1 MRERAHV
8 QTQALPSCG
17 LLEYAMFNR
26 GKTSLPFVFLAPPL
40 AVMAVLGLVPTV
52 AAINLALRN
61 RVLAYSDSEYVWFRN
76 FIRLASDRR
85 FVNSIEVSAIWEFAT
100 VVGAVAVGVVIA
112 IYLFEHVRG
121 RLRDVIGMLLIVP
134 VLLPRVSAAF
144 IWKFMYSPLNGILS
158 WLLGVLGVPDTAFLS
173 DPGIALYA
181 VALVDIWQWGLF
193 FSVVVLKL
201 LETLP
206 PEPLEAAR
214 LDYAKTWQVYAYIAL
229 PMLRAPIMSLVFI
242 KMVESLRSFD
252 LIYVMTKGG
261 PGVSTETLD
270 MYAYSQGIGLSG
282 KVSYASSMAVLMMV
296 ATTLVFTFI
305 WKRVNKWE
313 D

>member
-1 MRERAHV
+1 
-8 QTQALPSCG
+8 
-17 LLEYAMFNR
+17 MFNR
-26 GKTSLPFVFLAPPL
+26 GKTSLPFVFLVPPL
-40 AVMAVLGLVPTV
+40 VVMAVLGLVPTV
-52 AAINLALRN
+52 AAINLALKN
-61 RVLAYSDSEYVWFRN
+61 RVLRYSDSEYVWFRN
-76 FIRLASDRR
+76 FLRLAADRR
-85 FVNSIEVSAIWEFAT
+85 FINSIEVSAIWEIVT
-100 VVGAVAVGVVIA
+100 VLGAVAVGVVIA
-112 IYLFEHVRG
+112 VYLFENVHG
-121 RLRDVIGMLLIVP
+121 RMHNLIGVLLIVP

-144 IWKFMYSPLNGILS
+144 IWKFMYSPLSGILS
-158 WLLGVLGVPDTAFLS
+158 WLLGVFGVPNTAFLS
-173 DPGIALYA
+173 DPAVALYA

-193 FSVVVLKL
+193 FAVVVLKL

-214 LDYAKTWQVYAYIAL
+214 LDYAKTWQVYAWIAL

-282 KVSYASSMAVLMMV
+282 KVSYASSMAVLMMI
-296 ATTLVFTFI
+296 ATTLIFTLI

>member
-1 MRERAHV
+1 
-8 QTQALPSCG
+8 
-17 LLEYAMFNR
+17 MFNR
-26 GKTSLPFVFLAPPL
+26 GKTSLPFVFLVPPL
-40 AVMAVLGLVPTV
+40 VVMAVLGFVPTV
-52 AAINLALRN
+52 AAINLALKN
-61 RVLAYSDSEYVWFRN
+61 RVLRYPDSEYVWFRN
-76 FIRLASDRR
+76 FVRLTADRR
-85 FVNSIEVSAIWEFAT
+85 FINSIEVSAIWEIVT
-100 VVGAVAVGVVIA
+100 ILGAVAIGVAIA
-112 IYLFEHVRG
+112 IYLFENVHG
-121 RLRDVIGMLLIVP
+121 RLRNAIGVLLITP

-144 IWKFMYSPLNGILS
+144 IWKFMYSPLTGILS
-158 WLLGVLGVPDTAFLS
+158 WLLGLFGMTNTAFLS
-173 DPGIALYA
+173 DPGLALYA
-181 VALVDIWQWGLF
+181 VALVDVWQWGLF

-229 PMLRAPIMSLVFI
+229 PMLKAPIMSLVFI

-261 PGVSTETLD
+261 PGVATETLD

-282 KVSYASSMAVLMMV
+282 KVSYASSMAVLMML
-296 ATTLVFTFI
+296 ATTVIFTFI

>member
-1 MRERAHV
+1 M
-8 QTQALPSCG
+8 
-17 LLEYAMFNR
+17 LEQAMFNR
-26 GKTSLPFVFLAPPL
+26 GKTSLPFVFLVPPL
-40 AVMAVLGLVPTV
+40 VVMAVLGLVPTV
-52 AAINLALRN
+52 AAINLALKN
-61 RVLAYSDSEYVWFRN
+61 RVLRYSDSEYVWFRN
-76 FIRLASDRR
+76 FLRLAADRR
-85 FVNSIEVSAIWEFAT
+85 FINSIEVSAIWEIVT
-100 VVGAVAVGVVIA
+100 VVGAVVVGVVIA
-112 IYLFEHVRG
+112 VYLFENVHG
-121 RLRDVIGMLLIVP
+121 RMRNLIGVLLIVP

-144 IWKFMYSPLNGILS
+144 IWKFMYSPLSGILS
-158 WLLGVLGVPDTAFLS
+158 WLLGVFGVPNTAFLS
-173 DPGIALYA
+173 DPGVALYA

-193 FSVVVLKL
+193 FAVVVLKL

-214 LDYAKTWQVYAYIAL
+214 LDYAKTWQVYAWIAL

-296 ATTLVFTFI
+296 ATTLIFTFI

>member
-1 MRERAHV
+1 
-8 QTQALPSCG
+8 
-17 LLEYAMFNR
+17 MFNR
-26 GKTSLPFVFLAPPL
+26 GKTSLPFVFLVPPL
-40 AVMAVLGLVPTV
+40 VVMAVLGLVPTV
-52 AAINLALRN
+52 AAINLALKN
-61 RVLAYSDSEYVWFRN
+61 RVLRYPDSEYVWFRN
-76 FIRLASDRR
+76 FLRLATDRR
-85 FVNSIEVSAIWEFAT
+85 FINSIEVSAIWEIVT
-100 VVGAVAVGVVIA
+100 VLGAVAVGVVIA
-112 IYLFEHVRG
+112 VYLFENVHG
-121 RLRDVIGMLLIVP
+121 RMRNLIGVLLIVP

-144 IWKFMYSPLNGILS
+144 IWKFMYSPLSGILS
-158 WLLGVLGVPDTAFLS
+158 WLLGVVGVPNTAFLS
-173 DPGIALYA
+173 DPAVALYA

-193 FSVVVLKL
+193 FAVVVLKL

-214 LDYAKTWQVYAYIAL
+214 LDYAKTWQVYAWIAL

-282 KVSYASSMAVLMMV
+282 KVSYASSMAVLMMI
-296 ATTLVFTFI
+296 ATTLIFTLI

>member
-1 MRERAHV
+1 
-8 QTQALPSCG
+8 
-17 LLEYAMFNR
+17 MFNR
-26 GKTSLPFVFLAPPL
+26 GKTSLPYVFLGPPL
-40 AVMAVLGLVPTV
+40 VVMAVLGLVPTI
-52 AAINLALRN
+52 AAINLALKN
-61 RVLAYSDSEYVWFRN
+61 RVLRYTDSHYVWFRN
-76 FIRLASDRR
+76 FSRLFEDRR
-85 FVNSIEVSAIWEFAT
+85 FINSIEVSAIWELVT
-100 VVGAVAVGVVIA
+100 VLGAVIVGILLA

-121 RLRDVIGMLLIVP
+121 KLRNVITLLLIVP

-144 IWKFMYSPLNGILS
+144 IWKFMYSPLTGILS
-158 WLLGVLGVPDTAFLS
+158 WLLSTLGISDTAFLS
-173 DPGIALYA
+173 DPHWALYA

-214 LDYAKTWQVYAYIAL
+214 LDYAATWQVYAYIAV
-229 PMLRAPIMSLVFI
+229 PMLKAPIMSLVFI

-261 PGVSTETLD
+261 PGISTETLD

-282 KVSYASSMAVLMMV
+282 KVSYASSMAVLMMI
-296 ATTLVFTFI
+296 ATTVVFTFI

>member
-1 MRERAHV
+1 
-8 QTQALPSCG
+8 
-17 LLEYAMFNR
+17 MFNR
-26 GKTSLPFVFLAPPL
+26 GKTSLPFVFLVPPL
-40 AVMAVLGLVPTV
+40 VVMAVLGLVPTV
-52 AAINLALRN
+52 AAINLALKN
-61 RVLAYSDSEYVWFRN
+61 RVLRYTDSEYVWFRN
-76 FIRLASDRR
+76 FVRLATDRR
-85 FVNSIEVSAIWEFAT
+85 FINSIEVSAIWEVVT
-100 VVGAVAVGVVIA
+100 VLGAVAVGIVIA
-112 IYLFEHVRG
+112 VYLFENVRG
-121 RLRDVIGMLLIVP
+121 RMRNLIGVLLIVP

-144 IWKFMYSPLNGILS
+144 IWKFMYSPLSGILS
-158 WLLGVLGVPDTAFLS
+158 WLFGVFGIPNTAFLS
-173 DPGIALYA
+173 DPSMALYA

-193 FSVVVLKL
+193 FAVVVLKL

-214 LDYAKTWQVYAYIAL
+214 LDYAKTWQVYAWIAL

-296 ATTLVFTFI
+296 ATTLIFTLI
-305 WKRVNKWE
+305 WKRVSKWE

>member
-1 MRERAHV
+1 
-8 QTQALPSCG
+8 
-17 LLEYAMFNR
+17 MFNR

>member
-1 MRERAHV
+1 
-8 QTQALPSCG
+8 
-17 LLEYAMFNR
+17 MFNR
-26 GKTSLPFVFLAPPL
+26 GKTSLPFVFLVPPL
-40 AVMAVLGLVPTV
+40 VAMVVLGFVPTI

-61 RVLAYSDSEYVWFRN
+61 RVLRYPDSEFVWMRN
-76 FIRLASDRR
+76 FVRLAADRR
-85 FVNSIEVSAIWEFAT
+85 FINSIEVSAIWEVVT
-100 VVGAVAVGVVIA
+100 VLGAVALGIVIA
-112 IYLFEHVRG
+112 IYLFEHVHG
-121 RLRDVIGMLLIVP
+121 RLRNAISVLLIIP

-158 WLLGVLGVPDTAFLS
+158 WLIGLFGITNTAFLS
-173 DPGIALYA
+173 DPALALYA

-214 LDYAKTWQVYAYIAL
+214 LDYASTWQVYAYIAL
-229 PMLRAPIMSLVFI
+229 PMLKAPIMSLVFI

-270 MYAYSQGIGLSG
+270 MYAYSQGIGLAG

-296 ATTLVFTFI
+296 ATTLIFTLI

>member
-1 MRERAHV
+1 
-8 QTQALPSCG
+8 
-17 LLEYAMFNR
+17 MFNR
-26 GKTSLPFVFLAPPL
+26 GKTSLPFVFLVPPL
-40 AVMAVLGLVPTV
+40 ILMAVLGLVPTI

-61 RVLAYSDSEYVWFRN
+61 RVLRYQDSEYVWFRN
-76 FIRLASDRR
+76 FARLFADRR
-85 FVNSIEVSAIWEFAT
+85 FINSIEVSAIWEFVT
-100 VVGAVAVGVVIA
+100 VVGAVLVGIVIA

-121 RLRDVIGMLLIVP
+121 RMRNAISVLLITP

-144 IWKFMYSPLNGILS
+144 IWKFMYSPLTGILS
-158 WLLGVLGVPDTAFLS
+158 WMLGLVGVQNTAFLS
-173 DPGIALYA
+173 DPSLALYA

-229 PMLRAPIMSLVFI
+229 PMLKAPIMSLVFI

-296 ATTLVFTFI
+296 ATTLIFTFI

>member
-1 MRERAHV
+1 
-8 QTQALPSCG
+8 
-17 LLEYAMFNR
+17 MFNR

-61 RVLAYSDSEYVWFRN
+61 RVLTYPDSEYVWFRN
-76 FIRLASDRR
+76 FVRLASDRR
-85 FVNSIEVSAIWEFAT
+85 FVNSIEVSAIWEFVT

-121 RLRDVIGMLLIVP
+121 RLRDLIGILLIVP

-158 WLLGVLGVPDTAFLS
+158 WLLGVLGIPDTAFLS
-173 DPGIALYA
+173 DPGLALYA

-296 ATTLVFTFI
+296 ATTLIFTFI

>member
-1 MRERAHV
+1 
-8 QTQALPSCG
+8 
-17 LLEYAMFNR
+17 MFNR
-26 GKTSLPFVFLAPPL
+26 GKTSLPFVFLVPPL
-40 AVMAVLGLVPTV
+40 VVMAVLGLVPTV
-52 AAINLALRN
+52 AAINLALKN
-61 RVLAYSDSEYVWFRN
+61 RVLRYPDSEYVWFRN
-76 FIRLASDRR
+76 FLRLAADRR
-85 FVNSIEVSAIWEFAT
+85 FINSIEVSAIWEIVT
-100 VVGAVAVGVVIA
+100 VLGAVAVGVVIA
-112 IYLFEHVRG
+112 VYLFENVHG
-121 RLRDVIGMLLIVP
+121 RMRNLIGVLLIVP

-144 IWKFMYSPLNGILS
+144 IWKFMYSPLSGILS
-158 WLLGVLGVPDTAFLS
+158 WLLGVVGVPNTAFLS
-173 DPGIALYA
+173 DPALALYA

-193 FSVVVLKL
+193 FAVVVLKL

-214 LDYAKTWQVYAYIAL
+214 LDYAKTWQVYAWIAL

-282 KVSYASSMAVLMMV
+282 KVSYASSMAVLMMI
-296 ATTLVFTFI
+296 ATTLIFTLI

>member
-1 MRERAHV
+1 
-8 QTQALPSCG
+8 
-17 LLEYAMFNR
+17 MFNR
-26 GKTSLPFVFLAPPL
+26 GKTSLPFVFLVPPL
-40 AVMAVLGLVPTV
+40 IVMAVLGLVPTV

-61 RVLAYSDSEYVWFRN
+61 RVLRYSDSEYVWFRN
-76 FIRLASDRR
+76 FARLFSDRR
-85 FVNSIEVSAIWEFAT
+85 FVNSIEVSAIWEIVT

-112 IYLFEHVRG
+112 IYLFENVHG
-121 RLRDVIGMLLIVP
+121 RMRNAISVLLITP

-144 IWKFMYSPLNGILS
+144 IWKFMYSPLTGILS
-158 WLLGVLGVPDTAFLS
+158 WMLGLVGIQNTAFLS
-173 DPGIALYA
+173 DPSFALYA

-229 PMLRAPIMSLVFI
+229 PMLKAPIMSLVFI

-296 ATTLVFTFI
+296 ATTLIFTFI

>member
-1 MRERAHV
+1 
-8 QTQALPSCG
+8 
-17 LLEYAMFNR
+17 MFNR
-26 GKTSLPFVFLAPPL
+26 GKTSLPFVFLVPPL
-40 AVMAVLGLVPTV
+40 VVMAVLGLVPTV
-52 AAINLALRN
+52 AAINLALKN
-61 RVLAYSDSEYVWFRN
+61 RVLRYPDSEYVWFRN
-76 FIRLASDRR
+76 FLRLAADRR
-85 FVNSIEVSAIWEFAT
+85 FINSIEVSAIWEIVT
-100 VVGAVAVGVVIA
+100 VSGAVAVGVVIA
-112 IYLFEHVRG
+112 VYLFENVRG
-121 RLRDVIGMLLIVP
+121 RMRNLIGVLLIVP

-158 WLLGVLGVPDTAFLS
+158 WLLGVFGMPNTAFLS
-173 DPGIALYA
+173 DPALALYA

-193 FSVVVLKL
+193 FAVVVLKL

-214 LDYAKTWQVYAYIAL
+214 LDYAKTWQVYAWIAL

-296 ATTLVFTFI
+296 ATTVIFTLI

>member
-1 MRERAHV
+1 
-8 QTQALPSCG
+8 
-17 LLEYAMFNR
+17 MFNR
-26 GKTSLPFVFLAPPL
+26 GKTSLPFVFLVPPL
-40 AVMAVLGLVPTV
+40 VVMAVLGLVPTV
-52 AAINLALRN
+52 AAINLALKN
-61 RVLAYSDSEYVWFRN
+61 RVLRYQDSEYVWFRN
-76 FIRLASDRR
+76 FLRLAADRR
-85 FVNSIEVSAIWEFAT
+85 FINSIEVSAIWEVVT
-100 VVGAVAVGVVIA
+100 VLGAVAVGIVIA
-112 IYLFEHVRG
+112 VYLFENVHG
-121 RLRDVIGMLLIVP
+121 RMRNLIGVLLIVP

-144 IWKFMYSPLNGILS
+144 IWKFMYSPLSGILS
-158 WLLGVLGVPDTAFLS
+158 WLLGVFGVPNTAFLS
-173 DPGIALYA
+173 DPAVALYA

-193 FSVVVLKL
+193 FAVVVLKL

-214 LDYAKTWQVYAYIAL
+214 LDYAKTWQVYAWIAL

-282 KVSYASSMAVLMMV
+282 KVSYASSMAVLMMI
-296 ATTLVFTFI
+296 ATTLIFTLI

>member
-1 MRERAHV
+1 
-8 QTQALPSCG
+8 
-17 LLEYAMFNR
+17 MFNR
-26 GKTSLPFVFLAPPL
+26 GKTSLPFVFLVPPL
-40 AVMAVLGLVPTV
+40 VVMAVLGLVPTV
-52 AAINLALRN
+52 AAINLALKN
-61 RVLAYSDSEYVWFRN
+61 RVLRYPDSEYVWFRN
-76 FIRLASDRR
+76 FLRLAADRR
-85 FVNSIEVSAIWEFAT
+85 FINSIEVSAIWEIVT
-100 VVGAVAVGVVIA
+100 VLGAVAVGVVIA
-112 IYLFEHVRG
+112 VYLFENVHG
-121 RLRDVIGMLLIVP
+121 RMRNLIGVLLIVP

-144 IWKFMYSPLNGILS
+144 IWKFMYSPLSGILS
-158 WLLGVLGVPDTAFLS
+158 WLLGVVGVPNTAFLS
-173 DPGIALYA
+173 DPAVALYA

-193 FSVVVLKL
+193 FAVVVLKL

-214 LDYAKTWQVYAYIAL
+214 LDYAKTWQVYAWIAL

-282 KVSYASSMAVLMMV
+282 KVSYASSMAVLMMI
-296 ATTLVFTFI
+296 ATTLIFTLI

>member
-1 MRERAHV
+1 
-8 QTQALPSCG
+8 
-17 LLEYAMFNR
+17 
-26 GKTSLPFVFLAPPL
+26 
-40 AVMAVLGLVPTV
+40 
-52 AAINLALRN
+52 
-61 RVLAYSDSEYVWFRN
+61 
-76 FIRLASDRR
+76 
-85 FVNSIEVSAIWEFAT
+85 
-100 VVGAVAVGVVIA
+100 VIA

>member
-1 MRERAHV
+1 
-8 QTQALPSCG
+8 
-17 LLEYAMFNR
+17 MFNR
-26 GKTSLPFVFLAPPL
+26 GKTSLPFVFLVPPL
-40 AVMAVLGLVPTV
+40 VVMAVLGLVPTV
-52 AAINLALRN
+52 AAINLALKN
-61 RVLAYSDSEYVWFRN
+61 RVLRYPDSEYVWFRN
-76 FIRLASDRR
+76 FLRLAADRR
-85 FVNSIEVSAIWEFAT
+85 FINSIEVSAIWEIVT
-100 VVGAVAVGVVIA
+100 VLGAVAVGVVIA
-112 IYLFEHVRG
+112 VYLFENVHG
-121 RLRDVIGMLLIVP
+121 RMRNLIGVLLIVP

-144 IWKFMYSPLNGILS
+144 IWKFMYSPLSGVLS
-158 WLLGVLGVPDTAFLS
+158 WLLGVVGVPNTAFLS
-173 DPGIALYA
+173 DPAVALYA

-193 FSVVVLKL
+193 FAVVVLKL

-214 LDYAKTWQVYAYIAL
+214 LDYAKTWQVYAWIAL

-282 KVSYASSMAVLMMV
+282 KVSYASSMAVLMMI
-296 ATTLVFTFI
+296 ATTLIFTLI

>member
-1 MRERAHV
+1 
-8 QTQALPSCG
+8 
-17 LLEYAMFNR
+17 MFNR

-85 FVNSIEVSAIWEFAT
+85 FVNSIEVSAIWEFVT

>member
-1 MRERAHV
+1 
-8 QTQALPSCG
+8 
-17 LLEYAMFNR
+17 MFNR
-26 GKTSLPFVFLAPPL
+26 GKTSLPFVFLVPPL
-40 AVMAVLGLVPTV
+40 VVMAVLGLVPTV
-52 AAINLALRN
+52 AAINLALKN
-61 RVLAYSDSEYVWFRN
+61 RVLRYPDSEYVWFRN
-76 FIRLASDRR
+76 FLRLAADRR
-85 FVNSIEVSAIWEFAT
+85 FVNSIEVSAIWEIVT
-100 VVGAVAVGVVIA
+100 VLGAVAVGVVIA
-112 IYLFEHVRG
+112 VYLFENVHG
-121 RLRDVIGMLLIVP
+121 RMRNLIGVLLIVP

-144 IWKFMYSPLNGILS
+144 IWKFMYSPLSGILS
-158 WLLGVLGVPDTAFLS
+158 WLLGVVGVPNTAFLS
-173 DPGIALYA
+173 DPAVALYA

-193 FSVVVLKL
+193 FAVVVLKL

-214 LDYAKTWQVYAYIAL
+214 LDYAKTWQVYAWIAL

-296 ATTLVFTFI
+296 ATTLIFTLI